1 MSSFDFKHLQTKLN
15 DVHGDQD
22 PVVQRLVSTN
32 LPLLWN
38 FDPGFS
44 ISLFKGLF
52 EIIVLTLFTAANH
65 QIVDKNDWYGFSFK
79 AFRPKIKFHPNP
91 GLS

>member
-32 LPLLWN
+32 LP
-38 FDPGFS
+38 
-44 ISLFKGLF
+44 
-52 EIIVLTLFTAANH
+52 VL
-65 QIVDKNDWYGFSFK
+65 
-79 AFRPKIKFHPNP
+79 
-91 GLS
+91 